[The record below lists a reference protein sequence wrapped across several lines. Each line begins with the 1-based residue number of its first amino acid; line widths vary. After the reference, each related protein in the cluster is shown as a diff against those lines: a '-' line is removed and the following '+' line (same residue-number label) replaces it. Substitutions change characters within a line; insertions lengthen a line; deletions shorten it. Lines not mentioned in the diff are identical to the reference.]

1 MTGLFQLH
9 KRAPVASA
17 GKVILCE
24 RTVQD
29 EGPASDTRAFCF
41 NPPFPFF
48 NRLMKILSTIALTFA
63 LLTSS
68 YSMDRP
74 SFHTQGTPTGKPTGP
89 LKPGEY
95 WWNPKLSPQGP
106 VVALVSI
113 PQQTMHVYRNGI
125 LIGRSTVSTGSKGH
139 DTPGGVFTILEKKET
154 HRSKKYDNAPMPNMQ
169 RLTWSGIAMH
179 SGQLPGYAASH
190 GCIRL
195 PYDFSQLLFTATSSG
210 GTVVVGDGKTP
221 TPHLASNPGLL
232 LAPADFTPG
241 MLRPLAQN
249 DYDWNPERS
258 TEGPMTMVVSSADRA
273 VYVYRNGKPI
283 GRAAVEVSGRG
294 RLGSHVFT
302 LLEGSSGKM
311 SRLAPGREAGR
322 WMRVTNSGRAME
334 ADDIA
339 SRLRLSPEFANK
351 VADAMKPGSTVIVTD
366 QQVVRKPTSDSTY
379 FAAN

>member
-1 MTGLFQLH
+1 
-9 KRAPVASA
+9 
-17 GKVILCE
+17 
-24 RTVQD
+24 
-29 EGPASDTRAFCF
+29 
-41 NPPFPFF
+41 
-48 NRLMKILSTIALTFA
+48 MKFLSIALTVA
-63 LLTSS
+63 LLTTSF
-68 YSMDRP
+68 SMERP

-89 LKPGEY
+89 LKPGQY
-95 WWNPKLSPQGP
+95 WWNSQLSPQGP
-106 VVALVSI
+106 VVVLVSI

-139 DTPGGVFTILEKKET
+139 DTPGGVFSILEKKET

-195 PYDFSQLLFTATSSG
+195 PYDFSQLLFAATTKG

-232 LAPADFTPG
+232 LAPADFTPA
-241 MLRPLAQN
+241 MLRPLARE

-258 TEGPMTMVVSSADRA
+258 TEGPMTMVVSSADGA
-273 VYVYRNGKPI
+273 IYVYRNGKPI
-283 GRAAVEVSGRG
+283 GRAALEVTGRG
-294 RLGSHVFT
+294 RLGSHVLT

-322 WMRVTNSGRAME
+322 WMRVSSSGRAVE

-339 SRLRLSPEFANK
+339 ARLRFSPEFAHK
-351 VADAMKPGSTVIVTD
+351 VADVMRPGTTVIVTD
-366 QQVVRKPTSDSTY
+366 QPVVRKPTGDSTY
-379 FAAN
+379 FANN